1 MRTKVKFLQDNP
13 PIKAG
18 EERLLQPNT
27 AINLA
32 KKGVVEIIGTLQGK
46 NKVNFVPEIDVVV
59 TKTEINV
66 TVDEWSD
73 LTKAEL
79 IEQCEK
85 KGIEI
90 PKKATKAI
98 LIDLLK

>member
-1 MRTKVKFLQDNP
+1 MRTRVKFLQDLHQ
-13 PIKAG
+13 IKAG
-18 EERLLQPNT
+18 EEKLLQPNT

-32 KKGVVEIIGTLQGK
+32 KKGVVEIIESQGK
-46 NKVNFVPEIDVVV
+46 NKVNFVPKVDVKIVA
-59 TKTEINV
+59 TEIVV

-85 KGIEI
+85 KGVEI